1 MKTSHPA
8 HWRSYVDPS
17 RWFRVWHPPGWTLVE
32 SGGEAQLVGPGSGGL
47 LRIVG
52 RWRSNWNKVD
62 FDTIVDPEQVFSDSR
77 HIRRTRPLEGPYPS
91 MCTEGE
97 SNDLAKLSW
106 WKRWLRPPEW
116 RPWKLWTARYKS
128 VCVVATFQTTGRRD
142 PELETLATMI
152 MNSLEFADEP
162 PDPPHIFADRVVR
175 IARDRFPSLKCH
187 RSDEFRV
194 QLGESNINLFNFY
207 RNYVQEP
214 ERFEDIILPALATVA
229 QVQKWDSAQSEPT
242 LASVRGRIL
251 PMLYPEEVWRRSF
264 PNFVGTPWVGDLM
277 VLYVVDEQHAY
288 WYIRDDMLGRWHID
302 RETLHEL
309 ALANLDRYFER
320 QQMEYVMGREDG
332 GSMLLMPKRPDAYN
346 SSRILSRQ
354 FCSALRTE
362 LGAELAVGVPSR
374 DFIVAVSMGQAEAL
388 SEIRRKVEDDFNRMD
403 HPLSPR
409 LLLVSADGVSE
420 FPERPLEA

>member
-17 RWFRVWHPPGWTLVE
+17 RRFRVWHPPGWKLVE
-32 SGGEAQLVGPGSGGL
+32 SGGEAQLVAPGSGGL
-47 LRIVG
+47 LRVVG

-62 FDTIVDPEQVFSDSR
+62 FDTIVDPQQVFPDSR
-77 HIRRTRPLEGPYPS
+77 HVRRTRPLEGPYPS

-106 WKRWLRPPEW
+106 WKRWLRPPLW
-116 RPWKLWTARYKS
+116 RPWKLWSARYKS

-175 IARDRFPSLKCH
+175 IARDRFPALECH

-194 QLGESNINLFNFY
+194 QLGDSNINLFNFY

-229 QVQKWDSAQSEPT
+229 QVQQWDSAQSEPT

-288 WYIRDDMLGRWHID
+288 WYIRDDMLSRWHID
-302 RETLHEL
+302 REMLHEL

>member
-1 MKTSHPA
+1 
-8 HWRSYVDPS
+8 
-17 RWFRVWHPPGWTLVE
+17 
-32 SGGEAQLVGPGSGGL
+32 
-47 LRIVG
+47 
-52 RWRSNWNKVD
+52 
-62 FDTIVDPEQVFSDSR
+62 
-77 HIRRTRPLEGPYPS
+77 
-91 MCTEGE
+91 
-97 SNDLAKLSW
+97 
-106 WKRWLRPPEW
+106 
-116 RPWKLWTARYKS
+116 
-128 VCVVATFQTTGRRD
+128 
-142 PELETLATMI
+142 
-152 MNSLEFADEP
+152 
-162 PDPPHIFADRVVR
+162 
-175 IARDRFPSLKCH
+175 
-187 RSDEFRV
+187 
-194 QLGESNINLFNFY
+194 
-207 RNYVQEP
+207 
-214 ERFEDIILPALATVA
+214 
-229 QVQKWDSAQSEPT
+229 
-242 LASVRGRIL
+242 
-251 PMLYPEEVWRRSF
+251 MLYPEEVWRRSF

-288 WYIRDDMLGRWHID
+288 WYIRDDMLCRRWHID

-374 DFIVAVSMGQAEAL
+374 DFIVAVSMGHAEAL